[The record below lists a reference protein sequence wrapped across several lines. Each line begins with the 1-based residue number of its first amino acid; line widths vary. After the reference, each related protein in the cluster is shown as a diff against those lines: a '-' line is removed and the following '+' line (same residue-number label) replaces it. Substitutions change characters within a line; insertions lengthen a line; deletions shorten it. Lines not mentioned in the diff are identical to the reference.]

1 MLRTIR
7 KFSSSIFA
15 KIFLLIIAIPFI
27 FWGMGPVF
35 QGGKQNTIAEIGD
48 EKISTQEF
56 VDYVRYNAPN
66 PDFETLDK
74 PLIKKLLSNFIGEKL
89 IALEIKNHDIK
100 LSENSLST
108 IIKNEEIFKKN
119 NEFSRT
125 EYEKF
130 LIKNSLSAIVFESK
144 ISKEIKKEQLY
155 DFIGKGIVPSKF
167 LVNITYD
174 KINQKRNIEVINLND
189 VFEKKF
195 NFSDNQIESYFDQ
208 NKDAY
213 KTIYKSIKFIV
224 LNPKNLTGNDEISD
238 LFFQKVDEFDDLI
251 VEGKN
256 LDFLLNRFNLESSTS
271 VTFNELNQN
280 KNFESDTHFPN
291 ELIKK
296 VFDIDDLEPT
306 VLIEHENKYFIV
318 EVTKTENIQRKVTD
332 QSVKKEIL
340 LHLEK
345 QSKRKLISK
354 IISKMNKNDFKK
366 KDFDKFSKDENVVI
380 KKVRFENRNDNN
392 LLKQE
397 LINQIYQFSEKKV
410 IFVADNEFLEN
421 FLIYIDKIENV
432 SIDEDSENYEKY
444 FNLSKDKIAD
454 DLFNTYDSYLGDKYE
469 ININHKALDNT
480 KNYF

>member
-15 KIFLLIIAIPFI
+15 KIFLLLIAIPFI

-66 PDFETLDK
+66 PDFETLDE

-119 NEFSRT
+119 NEFSRI

-167 LVNITYD
+167 LVNIAYD

-189 VFEKKF
+189 VFEKKL

-213 KTIYKSIKFIV
+213 KAIYKSIKFIV

-238 LFFQKVDEFDDLI
+238 LFFQKVDEIDDLI

-271 VTFNELNQN
+271 VTFNELGQN

-306 VLIEHENKYFIV
+306 VLIEYKNKYFIV

-340 LHLEK
+340 LNLEK

-392 LLKQE
+392 VLKQE

-454 DLFNTYDSYLGDKYE
+454 DLFNTYDSYLGNKYE

>member
-15 KIFLLIIAIPFI
+15 KIFLLLVAIPFI

-48 EKISTQEF
+48 EKISIQEF
-56 VDYVRYNAPN
+56 VDYVRYNAAN

-119 NEFSRT
+119 NAFSRI

-144 ISKEIKKEQLY
+144 ISEEIKKEQLY

-167 LVNITYD
+167 MVNIAYD

-189 VFEKKF
+189 VFKKKL
-195 NFSDNQIESYFDQ
+195 NFSDNQIESHFEQ

-213 KTIYKSIKFIV
+213 KSIYKSIKFIE
-224 LNPKNLTGNDEISD
+224 LNPKNLTGNDEIND
-238 LFFQKVDEFDDLI
+238 LFFQKVDEIDDLI

-256 LDFLLNRFNLESSTS
+256 LNFLLNRFNLESSTS
-271 VTFNELNQN
+271 LTFNELDQN
-280 KNFESDTHFPN
+280 KNFESNTDFPN

-296 VFDIDDLEPT
+296 IFDIDDLEPT
-306 VLIEHENKYFIV
+306 VLIEHKNKYFIV

-340 LHLEK
+340 LNLEK

-392 LLKQE
+392 VLKQE
-397 LINQIYQFSEKKV
+397 LINQIYQFSENKV

-421 FLIYIDKIENV
+421 FLIYIDKIEKV
-432 SIDEDSENYEKY
+432 SIDESSENYEKY
-444 FNLSKDKIAD
+444 FNLSKNKIAG